1 MGEQLFGEQFMIE
14 NSNENSQNEMLKTI
28 RFPQNLAYLT
38 DRLPK
43 PNYMSSPRINH
54 QNHSTL
60 IRGPERLMKSI
71 EHTTEL
77 LEK

>member
-1 MGEQLFGEQFMIE
+1 MGEHIFGQQFMIE
-14 NSNENSQNEMLKTI
+14 NSNESSQNEMLKTI
-28 RFPQNLAYLT
+28 RVPQKLAYLT

-43 PNYMSSPRINH
+43 ANYMSSPRMNP

-71 EHTTEL
+71 EPTAEL